1 MTKEGNMKKR
11 RELTDVKVRV
21 TGKHIENII
30 NYCLRDGIILSNVT
44 RQKGAVEFYTTQSNV
59 NEIQEAT
66 RLYDCEWEMI
76 EESTYQKYYGY
87 LKTRTGFFL
96 GVSLFI
102 LIIILLSQMI
112 WKIEIEGADPR
123 LEYEMKDYLDELGIK
138 VGAFQFLLPDS
149 EGMQTQLL
157 NKMDEVTWIGVN
169 KKGTTY
175 QFQVV
180 EQSLPEKSESQSPH
194 HLVAKKTAVINSIY
208 AEKGKPMVKQN
219 DVVHKNDVL
228 ISGFIGEGEYSRA
241 VAAQGEVRGETW
253 YKVTVEL
260 PEKLLLQT
268 LTGESEKSY
277 TIQLFGLNIPIWGMN
292 AGEQY
297 DNVVVSEKTHDA
309 KVWKW
314 NLPVSLEVN
323 KYQES
328 KTVQDVSK
336 KNIMEKSKEAA
347 TITLKNRLSNNA
359 EIKAEKIL
367 HEDSQNGKVR
377 LVIHYQVIEDIISE
391 APIIQGE

>member
-1 MTKEGNMKKR
+1 MKKR
-11 RELTDVKVRV
+11 RELADVKVRV

-44 RQKGAVEFYTTQSNV
+44 RQKDAVEFYTIQSNV
-59 NEIQEAT
+59 NEIQEAA
-66 RLYDCEWEMI
+66 RLHDCEWEII

-96 GVSLFI
+96 GIGLFM

-112 WKIEIEGADPR
+112 WKVEIEGADPR
-123 LEYEMKDYLDELGIK
+123 LEYEMKDYLDELGVK

-157 NKMDEVTWIGVN
+157 NRMDEVTWIGVN

-208 AEKGKPMVKQN
+208 AEKGQPMVKQN
-219 DVVHKNDVL
+219 DVVHKDDVL
-228 ISGFIGEGEYSRA
+228 ISGFIGEGEYTRT

-297 DNVVVSEKTHDA
+297 DNVVMTEKTHDA

-314 NLPVSLEVN
+314 NLPASLEVN

-336 KNIMEKSKEAA
+336 KNIIEKSKEAA
-347 TITLKNRLSNNA
+347 TIKLKNRLSNNA

-377 LVIHYQVIEDIISE
+377 LVVHYQVIEDIMSE

>member
-1 MTKEGNMKKR
+1 MKKR